1 MENDKWKMSRAKPAR
16 FYLSFIIFHL
26 SFIIFR
32 IADIAETQIPHE
44 QGLFDGN

>member
-16 FYLSFIIFHL
+16 FYL